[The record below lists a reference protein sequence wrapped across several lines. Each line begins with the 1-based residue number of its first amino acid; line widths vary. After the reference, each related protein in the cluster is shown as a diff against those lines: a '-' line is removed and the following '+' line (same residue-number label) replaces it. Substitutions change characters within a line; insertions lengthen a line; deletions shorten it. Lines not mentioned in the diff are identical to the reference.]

1 MKYRSGYAEVKRLRK
16 YVNGAPT
23 NEVKNNVPGDPD
35 YRPKYL
41 ADSCPINTIP
51 NGVFSLPIEP
61 DNILDQYVNPIK
73 GTGEE
78 STLAF
83 SEYNKGWTTF
93 YSYIPENMINMNSDF
108 YSFKDGQIWKHHA
121 NEDERN
127 SFYGQDY
134 STEVKFVSNS
144 APSEVK
150 IFKTIEIEGNSSN
163 WDVTILTDLD
173 KGHVSKESFKKKEGL
188 YFSYIR
194 RDVSD
199 ATKPELLSVQ
209 GIGNLV
215 LLNNLTYTFNLVPG
229 GISSGDALFRASGGS
244 YQFIGNVSART
255 DQSLTIVGGS
265 QIVPSAGDFM
275 FTAKNPIAESFG
287 LKGYYAEIKLTNDST
302 TPIEIFA
309 VNSEVSKSYP

>member
-16 YVNGAPT
+16 YVNGEPT

-41 ADSCPINTIP
+41 ADSCPVNTTP
-51 NGVFSLPIEP
+51 NGVFTLPIEP

-83 SEYNKGWTTF
+83 SEYNK
-93 YSYIPENMINMNSDF
+93 
-108 YSFKDGQIWKHHA
+108 
-121 NEDERN
+121 
-127 SFYGQDY
+127 
-134 STEVKFVSNS
+134 
-144 APSEVK
+144 
-150 IFKTIEIEGNSSN
+150 TIEIEGNSGN

-173 KGHVSKESFKKKEGL
+173 RGHVSKESFKRKEGL

-194 RDVSD
+194 RDKTD

-229 GISSGDALFRASGGS
+229 GISSGSWAANLEGSKIAPVTRAAFPAGALNKVCTKGLFK
-244 YQFIGNVSART
+244 FFFEKLIN
-255 DQSLTIVGGS
+255 L
-265 QIVPSAGDFM
+265 
-275 FTAKNPIAESFG
+275 SFKPK
-287 LKGYYAEIKLTNDST
+287 KG
-302 TPIEIFA
+302 FA
-309 VNSEVSKSYP
+309 FS